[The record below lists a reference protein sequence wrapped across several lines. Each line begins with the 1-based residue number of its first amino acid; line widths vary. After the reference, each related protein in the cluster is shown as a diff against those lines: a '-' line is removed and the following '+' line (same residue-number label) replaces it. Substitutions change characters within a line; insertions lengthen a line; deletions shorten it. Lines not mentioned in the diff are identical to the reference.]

1 MQDEIVNAERE
12 QEKFKK
18 VQLHMELGQQVRER
32 EGKAKAEVMER
43 KEKVM
48 TSGGPTMEAEDTES
62 IQKKFKAQQ
71 MLNKLNLTK

>member
-1 MQDEIVNAERE
+1 MQDEIVSAERE

-32 EGKAKAEVMER
+32 EGKTKAEVMER

-62 IQKKFKAQQ
+62 I
-71 MLNKLNLTK
+71 